1 MFYFYLSH
9 IILLL
14 SLCRVWKSKKTHKQ
28 LKEAQKE
35 SYEERKKELNMAV
48 VLLWVVILFITC
60 QSIKIIPDIYEVL
73 YCTTKEVQF
82 FTFISN
88 LHFTIKHFKLFKFV
102 ISIIISYMKLIVIL
116 IDITMLLNIYK
127 VFVGREFG
135 VVMQVIN
142 MVLFI
147 SISFNS

>member
-60 QSIKIIPDIYEVL
+60 QSIKIIPDIYEAL

-102 ISIIISYMKLIVIL
+102 ISIINRNLDRHNDAFKHLQGFCWKRIWCCYASYQHGSLYFHLI
-116 IDITMLLNIYK
+116 
-127 VFVGREFG
+127 
-135 VVMQVIN
+135 
-142 MVLFI
+142 
-147 SISFNS
+147 